1 MQRLKLNTFFIYNG
15 NTDMDMIMYKVN
27 RTVNNVY
34 KYIKD
39 WVDGLF
45 VKKNN
50 DAGYILIDRN
60 GEKYMAYEEIWEME

>member
-1 MQRLKLNTFFIYNG
+1 
-15 NTDMDMIMYKVN
+15 MDMIMYKVN